1 MRIDPVRRPDLSPR
15 EGTCGKDVLVHV
27 LRVYHGGR
35 AASHRARERA
45 LAALGVEV
53 SLAVPASW
61 PETTES
67 GSSYSEA
74 LAMYELP
81 VTRAGDVNRHAYTSS
96 EALCRV
102 ISELRPDVLDIHEEP
117 FSVAARQWL
126 AAAPPN
132 LPVVMYTAQN
142 VDKRFPPPFA
152 QYERAA
158 HRRVAALYPCS
169 RQSVSVARGKGF
181 TGLIDVLPLGYDDA
195 IFTPGSQSAD
205 DDELVLALAGRL
217 VPEKGVVDAVEILA
231 RVNATRPA
239 RLVVVGSGPE
249 EATARQRAAT
259 LGVSDRLELVP
270 WQPTE
275 ELAATYRSAHVV
287 LVPSRPTETWVEQ
300 FGRVIVEAQA
310 SGAAVAGYASGSI
323 PEVAGDAAVLAPVGA
338 QGELAEAIVELLD
351 DPTEFEHHRALG
363 FDLCRSRT
371 WTQVAARQAELYRR
385 VAAGDAPRVE
395 LPRSPRARRTAARSE
410 FGPTAATTAGPRPFA
425 LPVLRRG
432 GVAVRGLEAAV
443 DAASELA
450 IVIGRAASVAT
461 RP

>member
-1 MRIDPVRRPDLSPR
+1 MR
-15 EGTCGKDVLVHV
+15 V

-35 AASHRARERA
+35 IASHRQRELA
-45 LAALGVEV
+45 LADTGLDLTLV
-53 SLAVPASW
+53 VPRNW
-61 PETTES
+61 LE
-67 GSSYSEA
+67 GSPKLDSEDGIR
-74 LAMYELP
+74 LVELP
-81 VTRAGDVNRHAYTSS
+81 VSKPGDVNRHGYKSTQQIPRTIAQ
-96 EALCRV
+96 V
-102 ISELRPDVLDIHEEP
+102 KPDLLDIHEEP

-126 AAAPPN
+126 AAAPPD

-142 VDKRFPPPFA
+142 VDKRFPPPFDR
-152 QYERAA
+152 YERAA

-169 RQSVSVARGKGF
+169 RQAASVARGKGF

-195 IFTPGSQSAD
+195 LFTPGSQSAN

-217 VPEKGVVDAVEILA
+217 VPEKGIVDAVEILA

-249 EATARQRAAT
+249 EATARQRAAK

-270 WQPTE
+270 WQPTA

-338 QGELAEAIVELLD
+338 QGGLAEAIVELLD
-351 DPTEFEHHRALG
+351 DPAAYERRRALG
-363 FDLCRSRT
+363 LELCRSRT
-371 WTQVAARQAELYRR
+371 WTQVAARQVELYRR
-385 VAAGDAPRVE
+385 VVAGDAPRVE
-395 LPRSPRARRTAARSE
+395 LPRSPRARRAAARAE
-410 FGPTAATTAGPRPFA
+410 FGRTAATTAGPRPFA

-432 GVAVRGLEAAV
+432 GAVASALAAIL
-443 DAASELA
+443 DAGAELA
-450 IVIGRAASVAT
+450 AAAGV
-461 RP
+461 RR